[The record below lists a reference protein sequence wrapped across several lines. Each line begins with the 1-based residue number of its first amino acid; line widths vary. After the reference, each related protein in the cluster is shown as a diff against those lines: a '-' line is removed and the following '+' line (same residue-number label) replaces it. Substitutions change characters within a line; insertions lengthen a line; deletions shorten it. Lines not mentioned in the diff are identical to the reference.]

1 MRYAHAMRTF
11 TALFLGLA
19 LAAAVFAQ
27 PRQAVHPKDFPAG
40 APYSPGILTDGTLYI
55 AGQTGAD
62 LKTNAIPAEFE
73 AEMKQCMNRIGLV
86 LKEAGM
92 GFEDVVA
99 VQVFLTDMDLFPRL
113 NAVYT
118 TYFKEPR
125 PARTT
130 VGVARLVG
138 PAHVEI
144 TVTAHKRTAGYLGRD
159 ARPEQ
164 RKNAVDAPP
173 QHPADGR

>member
-1 MRYAHAMRTF
+1 MRIL
-11 TALFLGLA
+11 TALLFAITLVT
-19 LAAAVFAQ
+19 AAPAQ
-27 PRQAVHPKDFPAG
+27 PRQAVQPKEFPTG
-40 APYSPGILTDGTLYI
+40 TPFSPGILADGTLYV

-62 LKTNAIPAEFE
+62 LKTNAIPADFE
-73 AEMKQCMNRIGLV
+73 SELKACLNRIELV

-99 VQVFLTDMDLFPRL
+99 VQVYLTDMDLFPRL

-130 VGVARLVG
+130 VGVTKLAG
-138 PAHVEI
+138 GAHVEI
-144 TVTAHKRTAGYLGRD
+144 NATAHKRTSGYL
-159 ARPEQ
+159 ARASATSGQ
-164 RKNAVDAPP
+164 
-173 QHPADGR
+173 

>member
-1 MRYAHAMRTF
+1 MRTLP
-11 TALFLGLA
+11 AFLLSLACAAA
-19 LAAAVFAQ
+19 LAAQSHQVI
-27 PRQAVHPKDFPAG
+27 HPKDFPTG

-73 AEMKQCMNRIGLV
+73 AELKMCLDRIGMV

-92 GFEDVVA
+92 GYEDVVA
-99 VQVFLTDMDLFPRL
+99 VQVFLTDMDLFPRM

-130 VGVARLVG
+130 VGVMKLAG
-138 PAHVEI
+138 GAHAEI
-144 TVTAHKRTAGYLGRD
+144 TVTAHKRTPGYMAAVRAHQPNQDSGR
-159 ARPEQ
+159 
-164 RKNAVDAPP
+164 
-173 QHPADGR
+173 

>member
-1 MRYAHAMRTF
+1 MRTR
-11 TALFLGLA
+11 TALLLGLS
-19 LAAAVFAQ
+19 LAAAVGAQ
-27 PRQAVHPKDFPAG
+27 PRQAVHPKDFPTG
-40 APYSPGILTDGTLYI
+40 APYSPGILADGTLYI

-62 LKTNAIPAEFE
+62 LKSGAIPAEFE
-73 AEMKQCMNRIGLV
+73 AEMKQCLDRIGLV

-92 GFEDVVA
+92 GYEDVVT

-130 VGVARLVG
+130 VGVTKLAG

-144 TVTAHKRTAGYLGRD
+144 TVTAHKRTSGYLGRD
-159 ARPEQ
+159 GRQEE
-164 RKNAVDAPP
+164 RKDAGA
-173 QHPADGR
+173 ADRR

>member
-1 MRYAHAMRTF
+1 VV
-11 TALFLGLA
+11 TAA
-19 LAAAVFAQ
+19 LSAQ
-27 PRQAVHPKDFPAG
+27 SRQVIRPKDFPTG
-40 APYSPGILTDGTLYI
+40 TPYSPGILTDGTLYI

-73 AEMKQCMNRIGLV
+73 AELKQCLDRIGMV

-92 GFEDVVA
+92 NFDDVVA
-99 VQVFLTDMDLFPRL
+99 VQVYLTDMDLFPRM

-130 VGVARLVG
+130 VGVTKLAG
-138 PAHVEI
+138 GAHAEI
-144 TVTAHKRTAGYLGRD
+144 TVTAHKRTPGYM
-159 ARPEQ
+159 AQ
-164 RKNAVDAPP
+164 R
-173 QHPADGR
+173 